1 MYIEDMTIEQ
11 LLELNQVICRRLD
24 ELYEQKDLE
33 ALSRLRVGLKVSFES
48 RNGPTFGTVTKIN
61 RKNVIVLSEDGTKQ
75 YKIAPGLLAPLRDVT

>member
-33 ALSRLRVGLKVSFES
+33 ALGRLRVGLKVTFES
-48 RNGPTFGTVTKIN
+48 REGVTVGIVTKIN
-61 RKNVIVLSEDGTKQ
+61 RKSVIVLSEDGTKQ
-75 YKIAPGLLAPLRDVT
+75 YKIAPALLTPLQT